1 MTTDVKRIPL
11 DDINDLVES
20 VKSAENYIVAICEVD
35 DFLTSASLIS
45 HIEDISIEE
54 AIVKR
59 VSFDGKISRM
69 KDRKTRMRQ
78 AFQTTGLSK
87 AERRRIARKSARTL
101 RQRPGIVKKKNRKRG
116 RAMKRRKSMGIKD
129 GQ

>member
-1 MTTDVKRIPL
+1 MTELTRIPL
-11 DDINDLVES
+11 PEINELVES
-20 VKSAENYIVAICEVD
+20 VKSAERYMVAICEVG
-35 DFLTSASLIS
+35 DFKTEASIIS
-45 HIEDISIEE
+45 HIENISMEE

-59 VSFDGKISRM
+59 VSFDGKITRM
-69 KDRKTRMRQ
+69 KDRNTRTRQ

-101 RQRPGIVKKKNRKRG
+101 RQRPGVVKKKTRKRK
-116 RAMKRRKSMGIKD
+116 RAMKRRDAMGIKN

>member
-1 MTTDVKRIPL
+1 MTELTRIPL
-11 DDINDLVES
+11 DEIKELVES
-20 VKSAENYIVAICEVD
+20 VASADRYMVAICEIS
-35 DFLTSASLIS
+35 DFKTAASVIS
-45 HIEDISIEE
+45 HIENIPMEE

-59 VSFDGKISRM
+59 VSFDGTITRM
-69 KDRKTRMRQ
+69 KDRKTRQRQ

-101 RQRPGIVKKKNRKRG
+101 RQRPGVIKKKNRKRK
-116 RAMKRRKSMGIKD
+116 RAMTRRNAMGIKD